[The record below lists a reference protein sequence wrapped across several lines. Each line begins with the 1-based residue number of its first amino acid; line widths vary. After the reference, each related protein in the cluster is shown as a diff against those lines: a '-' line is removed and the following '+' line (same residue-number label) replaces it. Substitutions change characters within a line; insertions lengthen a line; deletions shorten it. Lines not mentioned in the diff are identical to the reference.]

1 MPFTISSQPYLD
13 TYNKCYKNIL
23 TVNQLPHGPL
33 RKLIHR
39 IMMPRLSPFQVSAA
53 CNPIENCVLAIIIP
67 NHYGAMNRMQCHDKN
82 GQCLMTPNE
91 IPFLYDYLMN
101 NGYQI
106 ETQLTNMMNQS
117 EVKIGGNRNMVCMA
131 TYYGHKHPNI
141 TYMR

>member
-23 TVNQLPHGPL
+23 TVNQIPHGPL
-33 RKLIHR
+33 RRLIHR
-39 IMMPRLSPFQVSAA
+39 IMMPRLSPFQVSSV
-53 CNPIENCVLAIIIP
+53 CNPIENCVLAIIMP
-67 NHYGAMNRMQCHDKN
+67 NHYDTMNRVQCCDKN

-131 TYYGHKHPNI
+131 TYFGNKQPNI